1 MLLGHCDASLPSN
14 RENSDDD
21 DSAYTVDHPGHR
33 QYVQNIS
40 RNHGRAASLDHHVRA
55 GILRT
60 LMFYPLDF
68 SRTRLTADT
77 TPKGQ
82 PRPYSSIVSCLRHAW
97 AQEGILSWYKGMGM
111 SLPGVMVYTSIS
123 FTAYDAFK
131 VRVFILDQGHNHSQY
146 KSFF

>member
-1 MLLGHCDASLPSN
+1 MIAICLCQGSIGEHSGLQQCLLVGGHS
-14 RENSDDD
+14 
-21 DSAYTVDHPGHR
+21 GHR
-33 QYVQNIS
+33 QYVHNRACAVRHRLTTIS
-40 RNHGRAASLDHHVRA
+40 NSSVNLHVCA

-77 TPKGQ
+77 TLKGQ
-82 PRPYSSIVSCLRHAW
+82 PRPYTSITSCLRHAW
-97 AQEGILSWYKGMGM
+97 AHEGILSWYKGMGM

-131 VRVFILDQGHNHSQY
+131 VRVYLGDC
-146 KSFF
+146 

>member
-1 MLLGHCDASLPSN
+1 MVHSRLQQSLQCRASRTQALHSHQARCSVLPSFWHQQCLKN
-14 RENSDDD
+14 PS
-21 DSAYTVDHPGHR
+21 VC
-33 QYVQNIS
+33 
-40 RNHGRAASLDHHVRA
+40 A

-82 PRPYSSIVSCLRHAW
+82 PRPYTSITSCLRHAW
-97 AQEGILSWYKGMGM
+97 AREGILSWYKGMGM

-123 FTAYDAFK
+123 FTAYDTFK
-131 VRVFILDQGHNHSQY
+131 VRVHLRECYITSGHVASI
-146 KSFF
+146 S